1 MLVQNKAYLLL
12 LMCLSMLCP
21 AKMAALGQAAGP
33 PEQAMAYLNIRLKI
47 RAIHYGLASR
57 IAVVAGR
64 ELMQYI
70 SGLSIPKDTMA
81 AMVVL
86 MAATATHREVIKYQI
101 PLAAWAA
108 VTVAALGTV
117 EMQHIM
123 VRVPAVADIM
133 KMPTVMQRTATA
145 AAAIKA

>member
-21 AKMAALGQAAGP
+21 AKMAAPEQAAIP
-33 PEQAMAYLNIRLKI
+33 LVQAMAYLNIRLKI

-57 IAVVAGR
+57 IAQVAGR
-64 ELMQYI
+64 ELKATM
-70 SGLSIPKDTMA
+70 GKDSVAVMA
-81 AMVVL
+81 AL
-86 MAATATHREVIKYQI
+86 MAATATRGEVIKYQI
-101 PLAAWAA
+101 PLPAWAA

-123 VRVPAVADIM
+123 VRVPAVANIINIL
-133 KMPTVMQRTATA
+133 TVMNRSTTA

>member
-1 MLVQNKAYLLL
+1 MLVQDKAYLLL
-12 LMCLSMLCP
+12 LMCLSMPCP
-21 AKMAALGQAAGP
+21 AKMAALEQAALP

-57 IAVVAGR
+57 IAQVAGR
-64 ELMQYI
+64 EFMQYI
-70 SGLSIPKDTMA
+70 LSLSIPKDTMA

-86 MAATATHREVIKYQI
+86 MVATATHREVIQYQI
-101 PLAAWAA
+101 PLAAWVA
-108 VTVAALGTV
+108 VTAVALGTV

-123 VRVPAVADIM
+123 VRVPVVASGM
-133 KMPTVMQRTATA
+133 KMPTVMSRSATA